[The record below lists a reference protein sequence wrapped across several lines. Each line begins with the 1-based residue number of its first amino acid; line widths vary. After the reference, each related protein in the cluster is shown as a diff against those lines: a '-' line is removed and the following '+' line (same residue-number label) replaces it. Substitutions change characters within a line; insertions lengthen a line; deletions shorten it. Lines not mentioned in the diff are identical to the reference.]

1 MTEPRLTEELD
12 RMKGEYEPLLP
23 IESKLIWW
31 TFAAGV
37 ILLAALVLVSRA
49 FV

>member
-1 MTEPRLTEELD
+1 MAEPRLSEELEK
-12 RMKGEYEPLLP
+12 MKHEPLLP
-23 IESKLIWW
+23 IERQLIWY

-37 ILLAALVLVSRA
+37 ILLAALVLISRA